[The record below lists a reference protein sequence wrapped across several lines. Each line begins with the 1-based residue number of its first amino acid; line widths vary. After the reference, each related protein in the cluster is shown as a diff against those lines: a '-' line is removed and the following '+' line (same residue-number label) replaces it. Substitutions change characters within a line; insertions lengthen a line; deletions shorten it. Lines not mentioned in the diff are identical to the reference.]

1 MVERLM
7 SEMRRESH
15 FEYFQRVWR
24 EGLSSIS
31 SMRMCPIQPGNARF
45 ECYQG
50 NTTAAVAGRILL
62 ALFLCLSPNS
72 LSLARPFCFSSL
84 AHSVS
89 LSLHSVRHTDSHTDS
104 LVMLSSCIGFAVD
117 ERNQKTENRC
127 SEPGDLGSR
136 FCINHR
142 QDSQPLYKLYKAA
155 CDSFENLIVH
165 DKALDV
171 EDLSL
176 AECER
181 RSQLWRKMY
190 GRAKLCK
197 EGRAR
202 FTNDKVHP
210 LARDTAH
217 QQRIDWYEN
226 VMQYYD
232 QQLQKIH
239 ARLMSYQARHTFPS
253 PSSSSSKSLPTS
265 SSSSSSSSFSSSSSS
280 PFSAS
285 RIVHAISTADTKSG
299 ETKALERLVARLKQ
313 QRRDK
318 IREEKDNDRAIE
330 EAVETRRIEIR
341 REQSFLQDFRGII
354 RLLFIQQLVLDPVLD
369 GLIAY
374 NFHKGEMHRLFS
386 TFAYALFAVRGGR
399 HFSQETLYRIC
410 GVLLVS
416 GQVDLLQ
423 LLPPG
428 LEMSE
433 HVRAFY
439 RPVLMLM
446 PCNEMVSVVNRAQ
459 ELATLFRLGEPL
471 AFPLSNQ
478 DQRAFL
484 NRVHRSPTNAPLSCA
499 VQEETLMQ
507 SLTATKVP
515 VQAGVRG
522 VQPIYLTPPM
532 REDMRMLRTMMS
544 PSREQDEVAEI
555 VRQLTRA
562 AFTTV

>member
-1 MVERLM
+1 
-7 SEMRRESH
+7 
-15 FEYFQRVWR
+15 
-24 EGLSSIS
+24 
-31 SMRMCPIQPGNARF
+31 
-45 ECYQG
+45 
-50 NTTAAVAGRILL
+50 
-62 ALFLCLSPNS
+62 
-72 LSLARPFCFSSL
+72 
-84 AHSVS
+84 
-89 LSLHSVRHTDSHTDS
+89 
-104 LVMLSSCIGFAVD
+104 MLSSCIGFAVD

-232 QQLQKIH
+232 QQLQKIN

-265 SSSSSSSSFSSSSSS
+265 SSSASSASSSSSSSSSSS
-280 PFSAS
+280 PSSAS
-285 RIVHAISTADTKSG
+285 RIETISTADTKPG

-354 RLLFIQQLVLDPVLD
+354 RLLFIQELVFNPVLE
-369 GLIAY
+369 GWGGTY
-374 NFHKGEMHRLFS
+374 NFHQGELHLLLRN
-386 TFAYALFAVRGGR
+386 FAYALFAIKGGR
-399 HFSQETLYRIC
+399 HFSQETLYRIS
-410 GVLLVS
+410 GVLMASVND
-416 GQVDLLQ
+416 DLLQ
-423 LLPPG
+423 SQPPA
-428 LEMSE
+428 LSMME
-433 HVRAFY
+433 HIRAFY

-446 PCNEMVSVVNRAQ
+446 PCNELVSVVDRAQ
-459 ELATLFRLGEPL
+459 ELANLFRLRESQ
-471 AFPLSNQ
+471 AFQVSKQ
-478 DQRAFL
+478 DQRAFIG
-484 NRVHRSPTNAPLSCA
+484 RVERSANNAPLSCA

-507 SLTATKVP
+507 SLTTTEVTVP
-515 VQAGVRG
+515 TGVRR
-522 VQPIYLTPPM
+522 VRPMYLTRSM
-532 REDMRMLRTMMS
+532 SEDMLMLRTMMS
-544 PSREQDEVAEI
+544 PSREEDEVAEI